1 MAEAGEWNET
11 AEGKRKDGETEK
23 EARTGVEVS
32 LAEVGE
38 KEEEREEE
46 DIGGER
52 KPNPVEANG
61 RLPQSRELIL
71 RKFLMVLRLGAGEG
85 ESGNDEEEE
94 TKGSAQDEDGG
105 AGGGEDI
112 MDGDGGKGDDLAQA
126 EGSAFKV
133 PEATRTAA
141 EAGEGPGRDSTADL
155 VAEED

>member
-1 MAEAGEWNET
+1 MEEGSDEAKPGNGGGDHT
-11 AEGKRKDGETEK
+11 DSPLVATE
-23 EARTGVEVS
+23 S
-32 LAEVGE
+32 GE
-38 KEEEREEE
+38 KADGGTPHHDAWTGKLEER
-46 DIGGER
+46 
-52 KPNPVEANG
+52 VANE
-61 RLPQSRELIL
+61 RLPQSRGLIL
-71 RKFLMVLRLGAGEG
+71 RKFLMVPGLGAGAGEG

-112 MDGDGGKGDDLAQA
+112 MDGDGGKGDDLAQP